1 MKAIGGYFE
10 LERVDGQEYYPHLL
24 KLNTGRNCL
33 EYLIRAGDFKKIYL
47 PKFSCKVLLE
57 PIKKLSVEY
66 EYYSIDQNLNP
77 VLTKLPKV
85 DEVLLYINYFGI
97 KDDAVKELS
106 LQIENLIVDN
116 SQAFF
121 SDGIS
126 GLGTFYSA
134 RKFFGVPDGA
144 YLLSQLVLE
153 EELKRDY
160 SWDRMSHLLK
170 RLELGAESGYSD
182 FQENSLKLSEQP
194 ILQMS
199 ELSKFLLSHIDY
211 SKVKQ
216 KREENFRYLHQ
227 KLSDVNQ
234 FDFSDLLVNGPMVYP
249 LYVENEDLRKEL
261 IHNKI
266 FVASYWPNV
275 LEECPANSLDYKLAK
290 YILPLPVDQRYSL
303 EDMER
308 ICNVLLPVL
317 EKNHQ
322 LKS

>member
-33 EYLIRAGDFKKIYL
+33 EYLIRTGNFKKIYL

-57 PIKKLSVEY
+57 PIKKLNVEY

-77 VLTKLPKV
+77 VLNKLPKM
-85 DEVLLYINYFGI
+85 DEVLLYINYFGV
-97 KDDAVKELS
+97 KDVAVRELS
-106 LQIENLIVDN
+106 HQIENLIIDN

-121 SDGIS
+121 SDSIS
-126 GLGTFYSA
+126 PLGTFYSA
-134 RKFFGVPDGA
+134 RKFFGVPDGS
-144 YLLSQLVLE
+144 YLLSSLNLKA
-153 EELKRDY
+153 ELKKDF
-160 SWDRMSHLLK
+160 SWDRMGHLLK

-182 FQENSLKLSEQP
+182 FKDNSVKLSNQP
-194 ILQMS
+194 ILHMS
-199 ELSKFLLSHIDY
+199 ELTQLLLGKIDY
-211 SKVKQ
+211 SKAKQ
-216 KREENFRYLHQ
+216 RREENFQYLHQ
-227 KLSDVNQ
+227 QFSEVNQLDLSDLDVK
-234 FDFSDLLVNGPMVYP
+234 GPMVYP
-249 LYVENEDLRKEL
+249 LYLENEDLRKEL
-261 IHNKI
+261 IQNKI
-266 FVASYWPNV
+266 FIASYWPNV

-308 ICNVLLPVL
+308 ICTVLLPVL